1 MTVRVLVVDD
11 SPTMRAL
18 LSRQLGSDP
27 EIEVV
32 GAASCAAEAR
42 VMIREHNPDVV
53 TLDIE
58 MPGMNGLQFLEK
70 IMRLRPMP
78 VIIVS
83 GITKSGCER
92 TICALELGALDCY
105 PKPQGATHASNSIS
119 LANIVKNAANASC
132 SQPSLAASAN
142 RISQPIPS
150 IQNDETRLIA
160 IGASTGGVEAL
171 HHMLPAF
178 PEDCPP
184 TLIVQHIGAGFA
196 PALADRL
203 DQHCKAK
210 VQLAEPGL
218 TLQSGHIYIAPSNN
232 RHMVLKGG
240 NTLHVRSI
248 LSDSSDAHCPSVDA
262 LFNSVA
268 RTLGSSA
275 VGILLTGMGA
285 DGARGLLAMRQTG
298 ARTIAQDQ
306 ASSVIYGMPRAA
318 AELNAAELILPLTH
332 IAAHALSGVLHRS
345 EINPKKSDNDFQPVI
360 AVRN

>member
-83 GITKSGCER
+83 GITKSGCET

-105 PKPQGATHASNSIS
+105 PKPRGATHTSNSSS

-132 SQPSLAASAN
+132 RQPSLAVSAN
-142 RISQPIPS
+142 RIFHPIAS
-150 IQNDETRLIA
+150 IRSYATRLIA

-171 HHMLPAF
+171 HHLLPAF

-184 TLIVQHIGAGFA
+184 TLIVQHIGAGFTA
-196 PALADRL
+196 ALADRL
-203 DQHCKAK
+203 DQQCKAK
-210 VQLAEPGL
+210 VQLAAPGL

-240 NTLHVRSI
+240 NSLHVRSI
-248 LSDSSDAHCPSVDA
+248 IGDPSDGHCPSVDA

-268 RTLGSSA
+268 KTLGSAA
-275 VGILLTGMGA
+275 VGILLTGMGS
-285 DGARGLLAMRQTG
+285 DGARGLLAMRRAG
-298 ARTIAQDQ
+298 AQTIAQDQ

-318 AELNAAELILPLTH
+318 AELNAAELIMPLTH
-332 IAAHALSGVLHRS
+332 IAPHALSRVLHQP
-345 EINPKKSDNDFQPVI
+345 EINPNKSDNDFQPVT
-360 AVRN
+360 AMRN

>member
-83 GITKSGCER
+83 GITKSGCET

-105 PKPQGATHASNSIS
+105 PKPQGATPASNSSS
-119 LANIVKNAANASC
+119 LANIVKNAANAFC
-132 SQPSLAASAN
+132 SQPSLVASAN

-150 IQNDETRLIA
+150 IQNDVTRLIA

-203 DQHCKAK
+203 DQQCKAK

-218 TLQSGHIYIAPSNN
+218 TLQSGHIYIAPGNN

-240 NTLHVRSI
+240 NSLHVRSI
-248 LSDSSDAHCPSVDA
+248 LGDPSDGHCPSVDA

-268 RTLGSSA
+268 RILGSSA
-275 VGILLTGMGA
+275 VGILLTGMGG
-285 DGARGLLAMRQTG
+285 DGARGLLAMRQAG

-318 AELNAAELILPLTH
+318 VELNAAELILPLTH

-345 EINPKKSDNDFQPVI
+345 EISPKKSGNDFRPVI
-360 AVRN
+360 AMRN